1 MAVPSVKI
9 ISWITTIVLF
19 VAILQSCTAH
29 RIDIEP
35 GKKECF
41 FEDLHHE
48 DQMTV
53 TYQVGGGG
61 NMDIDFYL
69 VDPASNVLSSIHKK
83 PTGTFA
89 FTAKTD
95 GRYTYCF
102 SNEMSTLS
110 PKVLSFNV
118 HGILYVEDEQGH
130 IAPVEHEIRQLA
142 AGLQGI
148 KDEQE
153 YIVVRERVHR
163 NTAESTNDRV
173 KWWSILQTFMLVAV
187 CAWNVHYLKSWFEVK
202 RVL

>member
-1 MAVPSVKI
+1 MVGSTPKTPVMLTVILLLLGVI
-9 ISWITTIVLF
+9 I
-19 VAILQSCTAH
+19 QSCSAH

-61 NMDIDFYL
+61 NMDIDFFL
-69 VDPASNVLSSIHKK
+69 HDPTDEILSSIHRK

-89 FTAKTD
+89 FTAKKD

-130 IAPVEHEIRQLA
+130 IAPVESEIRQLA

-163 NTAESTNDRV
+163 DTAESTVSR
-173 KWWSILQTFMLVAV
+173 IL
-187 CAWNVHYLKSWFEVK
+187 
-202 RVL
+202 

>member
-1 MAVPSVKI
+1 MAGPIFKSRFW
-9 ISWITTIVLF
+9 ISTVLLL
-19 VAILQSCTAH
+19 VVILQSCSAH
-29 RIDIEP
+29 RIDVDP

-48 DQMTV
+48 DQLT
-53 TYQVGGGG
+53 
-61 NMDIDFYL
+61 
-69 VDPASNVLSSIHKK
+69 DPTDQVLSSIHRK

-89 FTAKTD
+89 FTAKKD

-118 HGILYVEDEQGH
+118 HGILYVEDENGH

-163 NTAESTNDRV
+163 DTAESTNDRV